1 VTSCASP
8 LPPAPGSVEP
18 SLVAY
23 APDAGSVKRRTR
35 AASSGSKP
43 SRQWPGTPARASFRP
58 LRSIW
63 SFLATFRN
71 IAAAALEALIVAVT
85 AIDKAIVGARQDPP
99 CRPRPAAGLYY

>member
-18 SLVAY
+18 SLV
-23 APDAGSVKRRTR
+23 GS
-35 AASSGSKP
+35 
-43 SRQWPGTPARASFRP
+43 